1 MKSNKQPLWIRL
13 IRNTCGMMLLLGCS
27 LSLRADTEELKLS
40 DKVLIS
46 FNPLGCISKITV
58 DNAPILEA
66 SFVMAEKKIAEGTIV
81 DPKAKSVIH
90 QNWSSVLGD
99 KAQHQ
104 AKDSSQEFSGTIID
118 SKSPGKPRELD
129 YVVTYTKIDE
139 NKFRVHA
146 TITPLTDSK
155 WFAKPFYQFA
165 FPFAV
170 YGDGTVVTQ
179 TTRGQEEQTRLNA
192 DKLAFKGEYSQVAIM
207 NGKRGLILEC
217 NEDCVIRLTDTRL
230 WKGKVLSVSVS
241 PKPKGSEDSNA
252 SELTEKSEIDV
263 VVTVKPG
270 E

>member
-1 MKSNKQPLWIRL
+1 MKSNNQPLWIR
-13 IRNTCGMMLLLGCS
+13 IVRNACGLLLL
-27 LSLRADTEELKLS
+27 LSCVLPLRADTEELKLS
-40 DKVLIS
+40 DKTLIT
-46 FNPLGCISKITV
+46 FNPLGCISKITI

-66 SFVMAEKKIAEGTIV
+66 SFVMAEKKIAEGTIT

-99 KAQHQ
+99 KAQYQ
-104 AKDSSQEFSGTIID
+104 VKDSSHEFSGTIID

-129 YVVTYTKIDE
+129 YVVTYTKLDE
-139 NKFRVHA
+139 NRFRVHA
-146 TITPLTDSK
+146 TVTPLSDSK
-155 WFAKPFYQFA
+155 WFAKPFYQFS

-179 TTRGQEEQTRLNA
+179 TTRGQEEQTRLNT
-192 DKLAFKGEYSQVAIM
+192 DKLVFKGEYSQVSIL

-217 NEDCVIRLTDTRL
+217 NDDCVIRLTDTRL
-230 WKGKVLSVSVS
+230 WKGKVLSVSVA
-241 PKPKGSEDSNA
+241 PKPKGSDDPNA

-263 VVTVKPG
+263 VVTVKTG